1 MKAHIFLFQVI
12 LIICLVGCES
22 PKQQIRQDSIS
33 MVDND
38 TTIAPTD
45 FFREIFNTDSTI
57 YGDYL
62 VSTPFDIDSLKHF
75 LSSFDRHLAK
85 EEANSVVIDKY
96 WKDDLYFAICWK
108 EDTYT
113 IRYGLLTAAGISLR
127 NGLSIGC
134 TKADCESLFNR
145 KINRD
150 TIAIIDESGMDQ
162 ITCYFNNGKLS
173 ALEFACF
180 E

>member
-1 MKAHIFLFQVI
+1 MKAHIYLQLI
-12 LIICLVGCES
+12 LIICLVGCGG
-22 PKQQIRQDSIS
+22 PKQQIRQDRIS
-33 MVDND
+33 MVDSNP
-38 TTIAPTD
+38 TIDPTD

-62 VSTPFDIDSLKHF
+62 VSTPFDTDSLKHF
-75 LSSFDRHLAK
+75 LSCFDKHLVKK
-85 EEANSVVIDKY
+85 EPNSVIIDEY

-113 IRYGLLTAAGISLR
+113 IRYGLLSASGISLR

-134 TKADCESLFNR
+134 TRADCESLFNC
-145 KINRD
+145 KITRD
-150 TIAIIDESGMDQ
+150 TVAIIDESGMNE
-162 ITCYFNNGKLS
+162 ITCFFYNGKLS
-173 ALEFACF
+173 SLEFACF